1 MSYINQIKSELGQ
14 YVNPE
19 KAAFFPRFFKTGPGE
34 YGEGD
39 VFIGVTVPHQ
49 RKVARKYFKDIDLK
63 ELQLLLRDPVH
74 EYRLTALFVL
84 VYKYEK
90 AREEVKK
97 EIVDFYLANIR
108 YVNNWDLVD
117 ASADKILGAY
127 LFHKDKKILY
137 DFANSGS
144 LWEQRIAIISTFYF
158 IKKNYFQDTLEIA
171 KLLLHHEHDLIHK
184 AVGWMLREVG
194 KRDLTTEID
203 FLQKHYQEMPRTMLR
218 YAIEKFDPE
227 LREYFLKK

>member
-1 MSYINQIKSELGQ
+1 M
-14 YVNPE
+14 
-19 KAAFFPRFFKTGPGE
+19 
-34 YGEGD
+34 
-39 VFIGVTVPHQ
+39 
-49 RKVARKYFKDIDLK
+49 
-63 ELQLLLRDPVH
+63 
-74 EYRLTALFVL
+74 

-184 AVGWMLREVG
+184 AVGWMLRRLG
-194 KRDLTTEID
+194 KRFNHEID

-227 LREYFLKK
+227 LRSIFKSGGERSLRLIFPKGL